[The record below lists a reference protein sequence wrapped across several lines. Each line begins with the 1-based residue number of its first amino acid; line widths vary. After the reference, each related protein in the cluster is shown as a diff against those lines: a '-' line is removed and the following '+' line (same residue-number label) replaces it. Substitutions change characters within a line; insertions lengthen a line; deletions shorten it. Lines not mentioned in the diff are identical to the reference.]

1 MSNQEAPKIEFPCP
15 NYPVKVVGKGVPHYD
30 QLVIDIVRKYA
41 ADMDVA
47 RIKYKDSS
55 NGKFRSLTFYI
66 TATSA
71 EQLAALHKDLT
82 AKAEVH
88 MVM

>member
-30 QLVIDIVRKYA
+30 ELVIEIVRKHA
-41 ADMDVA
+41 PDVDTS
-47 RIKYKDSS
+47 RMKSKDSS

-71 EQLAALHKDLT
+71 EQLAVLHKDLT
-82 AKAEVH
+82 AQVEVH